1 MILLAVAA
9 SRMVRNV
16 RIHLEGIEPD
26 IATLRS
32 DMPAAIPKPFK
43 GTKRIQEVFAVRYGK
58 VW

>member
-1 MILLAVAA
+1 
-9 SRMVRNV
+9 MVRNV